1 MENVPEYS
9 LLGKYNFNYDKEK
22 LIMSIIKNCHIVFNT
37 LNEDGERDIYLLS
50 DLEIS
55 DEGILSFVLTK
66 DDLPVSVHNFSIKEV
81 YNFDELNKLIVKEIN
96 S

>member
-1 MENVPEYS
+1 MENMPDYS

-22 LIMSIIKNCHIVFNT
+22 LIMSIIKNCHIIFND
-37 LNEDGERDIYLLS
+37 LDDDGERNIYLLS

-55 DEGILSFVLTK
+55 DDGILSFVLTK
-66 DDLPVSVHNFSIKEV
+66 DDLPISVHNFSIKEI
-81 YNFDELNKLIVKEIN
+81 YDFDELNKIIVKEIN